1 MYLVPCIVR
10 HRYSWI
16 IRFEGMPYAGSSLP
30 LTVYVNDVGL
40 TGTNPSGS
48 TTTSPE
54 VQSLAVAAVVT
65 GFTVSFMGQTST
77 SQVSSPLTAELGKGQ
92 YRTLLA
98 EALGFVCS
106 NIDSLRVVP
115 FGVGSTLCDC
125 FSRDSLSASFVS
137 HHGWPCR
144 YSVACRAPK
153 LLPSSRR

>member
-1 MYLVPCIVR
+1 MCARVVIVAYEPYILGGILRPRENFTFAPPTHMYLVPCIVR

-77 SQVSSPLTAELGKGQ
+77 SQVRLPFTVELGKGQ
-92 YRTLLA
+92 YRTPL
-98 EALGFVCS
+98 
-106 NIDSLRVVP
+106 
-115 FGVGSTLCDC
+115 
-125 FSRDSLSASFVS
+125 
-137 HHGWPCR
+137 
-144 YSVACRAPK
+144 PK
-153 LLPSSRR
+153 R